1 MISLPAIRRNTSG
14 GGFALTFTGFGRD
27 SGRAV
32 EFLFSTLLLLLC
44 IVRGKAC
51 GGFGLITSTKI
62 STTKENRKKN
72 HKKKLMPNSRE
83 SIENKRK

>member
-27 SGRAV
+27 SGRAD
-32 EFLFSTLLLLLC
+32 EFLFSTLLLLLW

-72 HKKKLMPNSRE
+72 HKKNSCQ
-83 SIENKRK
+83 IQGKALKTKRK